1 MISGTF
7 AVIALPD
14 ARKENR
20 LVLVQDA
27 DHRYDVGSIIEAYHQ
42 SAPGFQ
48 RIDEVRVLLDIP
60 RSALGK
66 ILLNQL
72 RDRIS

>member
-1 MISGTF
+1 M
-7 AVIALPD
+7 IALPD
-14 ARKENR
+14 ERKENR

-27 DHRYDVGSIIEAYHQ
+27 DHRYDVGPIIESYHQ

-48 RIDEVRVLLDIP
+48 RIDEVRVVQDMP

-66 ILLNQL
+66 ILLNEL
-72 RDRIS
+72 LDRIS

>member
-1 MISGTF
+1 
-7 AVIALPD
+7 
-14 ARKENR
+14 
-20 LVLVQDA
+20 LVQDA
-27 DHRYDVGSIIEAYHQ
+27 DQCHDVGPMIESYHQ

-48 RIDEVRVLLDIP
+48 RIDEVRVVHDMP

-66 ILLNQL
+66 ILLNEL